1 LVGAGDENRI
11 GSSLGSGLTYAPACS
26 EAVPRSDPESTYWT
40 AHWARLGHG
49 ERPATH
55 SMCCLSPDPESSPR
69 TDERASWW
77 GRGWRIVK
85 TCGLSVGGQLHLPA
99 GGQSK
104 LPAHGYLVTQR
115 ADSEEVDTPPEPS
128 STGT

>member
-1 LVGAGDENRI
+1 
-11 GSSLGSGLTYAPACS
+11 
-26 EAVPRSDPESTYWT
+26 
-40 AHWARLGHG
+40 
-49 ERPATH
+49 
-55 SMCCLSPDPESSPR
+55 
-69 TDERASWW
+69 
-77 GRGWRIVK
+77 
-85 TCGLSVGGQLHLPA
+85 VGGQLHLPA